1 MDKFYVGQKAAFCPG
16 GAETIV
22 HRFREVLE
30 SGGISNVEVIDL
42 KNAFNTLSRKYL
54 GEAIME
60 LDPQMFA
67 YVQWA
72 YGDVTPILM
81 TMEDGTTQAL
91 NGGDTSG
98 RWAGSEADGRHDAL
112 CLAGVN

>member
-1 MDKFYVGQKAAFCPG
+1 M
-16 GAETIV
+16 
-22 HRFREVLE
+22 
-30 SGGISNVEVIDL
+30 EVIDL

-81 TMEDGTTQAL
+81 SMEDGTTQEVLSMEGIRQGDGLAVKL
-91 NGGDTSG
+91 MGGMMYCAMRELIKKVPGLDMDDLVDNMTLTVRLG
-98 RWAGSEADGRHDAL
+98 LR
-112 CLAGVN
+112 

>member
-22 HRFREVLE
+22 HRLKEVLE
-30 SGGISNVEVIDL
+30 SGGIGNVKVIDL
-42 KNAFNTLSRKYL
+42 KNAFNTLTVAESTW

-72 YGDVTPILM
+72 SVM
-81 TMEDGTTQAL
+81 
-91 NGGDTSG
+91 
-98 RWAGSEADGRHDAL
+98 
-112 CLAGVN
+112 